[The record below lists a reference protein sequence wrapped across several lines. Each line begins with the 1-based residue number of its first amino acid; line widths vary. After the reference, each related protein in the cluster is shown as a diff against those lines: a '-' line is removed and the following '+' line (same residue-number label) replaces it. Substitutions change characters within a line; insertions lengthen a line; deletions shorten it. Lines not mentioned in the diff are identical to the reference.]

1 MTILIGII
9 LIAAI
14 YFLIDFN
21 LKFTRFWKDDQIV
34 DKYLG
39 KIFVCERCM
48 RFFLVHSWST
58 VYGEKEIKLE
68 GKDTCS
74 VMIPKDDNIINL
86 QVYPCF
92 RYKQL

>member
-1 MTILIGII
+1 MYLLIGLL

-34 DKYLG
+34 DKYLD
-39 KIFVCERCM
+39 KISGCERCGKD
-48 RFFLVHSWST
+48 FLVHSWSK
-58 VYGEKEIKLE
+58 VYGEEEIKLE

-74 VMIPKDDNIINL
+74 VMIPKDDTITNSQL
-86 QVYPCF
+86 YPCF
-92 RYKQL
+92 RYKQI